1 MGDVVEGGGR
11 RIGNAGGTKGLKAP
25 VEMSPNNSI
34 PATFLDVINSDLL
47 SHIRL
52 QSAQDS

>member
-1 MGDVVEGGGR
+1 
-11 RIGNAGGTKGLKAP
+11 
-25 VEMSPNNSI
+25 MSPNSSI

-52 QSAQDS
+52 QSEQDSWAAAIAA